1 MISTDQFA
9 HGDPTEIYRQMRP
22 DQWTAIANEFVRVLK
37 IAGDSQADRFAG
49 VAATDSQQTTTSTPV
64 LKTLDQAI
72 AVHRHT
78 RDHYPDLFAEV
89 ARHPVTVASLRT
101 PGTPAEAEVAEAKD
115 GAYERA
121 ASLNSAVDMDTFTPE
136 ASARTPGMGYPEATA
151 GGLQPP
157 HEGGSPPERG
167 QPGILR
173 EPRNGGSEDDTW

>member
-9 HGDPTEIYRQMRP
+9 HSDPTDIYKQMRP

-49 VAATDSQQTTTSTPV
+49 VAAADGRQTTSTPV
-64 LKTLDQAI
+64 LKTLDQAV
-72 AVHRHT
+72 AVHAYT

-101 PGTPAEAEVAEAKD
+101 PGTAAEADVAEEKD
-115 GAYERA
+115 DAYERA
-121 ASLNSAVDMDTFTPE
+121 ASVNSAVDMDIFTPE
-136 ASARTPGMGYPEATA
+136 ASAHTPSMGYPEATA
-151 GGLQPP
+151 GALEPP
-157 HEGGSPPERG
+157 HEGGSPPHQG

-173 EPRNGGSEDDTW
+173 EPTDGGSEDDTW